1 MKLLYKEFALAAH
14 PSLFIFTFLGCLV
27 IVPAYP
33 YSVIFMFGCLAP
45 FITFMFAREN
55 NDAWFTAILPVKKR
69 ETVKAKCM
77 LIIAVQLGQ
86 LIISVPFAVLR
97 NILSIPNNPVGMD
110 ATVGWYG
117 FGFIIFSVFDLVFF
131 PTYYKS
137 GYKAGKAFLLAMI
150 PVALLMACTE
160 GIIYVPHHSWLDSSD
175 PESLLR
181 QLPVLGAGIL
191 IYVVS
196 VFSAYHIAVKR
207 YENVN
212 L

>member
-33 YSVIFMFGCLAP
+33 YSVIFMF
-45 FITFMFAREN
+45 
-55 NDAWFTAILPVKKR
+55 
-69 ETVKAKCM
+69 
-77 LIIAVQLGQ
+77 AVQLGQ
-86 LIISVPFAVLR
+86 LIISVSFAVLR

-160 GIIYVPHHSWLDSSD
+160 GIIYVPHLSWLDSSD

>member
-117 FGFIIFSVFDLVFF
+117 FGFIIFSVFDLLFF

-160 GIIYVPHHSWLDSSD
+160 
-175 PESLLR
+175 
-181 QLPVLGAGIL
+181 
-191 IYVVS
+191 
-196 VFSAYHIAVKR
+196 
-207 YENVN
+207 
-212 L
+212 

>member
-1 MKLLYKEFALAAH
+1 
-14 PSLFIFTFLGCLV
+14 
-27 IVPAYP
+27 
-33 YSVIFMFGCLAP
+33 
-45 FITFMFAREN
+45 
-55 NDAWFTAILPVKKR
+55 
-69 ETVKAKCM
+69 
-77 LIIAVQLGQ
+77 
-86 LIISVPFAVLR
+86 
-97 NILSIPNNPVGMD
+97 MD

-160 GIIYVPHHSWLDSSD
+160 GIIYVPHLSWLDSSD
-175 PESLLR
+175 PESLL
-181 QLPVLGAGIL
+181 QQFPVLGAGIL

>member
-1 MKLLYKEFALAAH
+1 
-14 PSLFIFTFLGCLV
+14 
-27 IVPAYP
+27 
-33 YSVIFMFGCLAP
+33 
-45 FITFMFAREN
+45 
-55 NDAWFTAILPVKKR
+55 
-69 ETVKAKCM
+69 
-77 LIIAVQLGQ
+77 
-86 LIISVPFAVLR
+86 
-97 NILSIPNNPVGMD
+97 MD

-160 GIIYVPHHSWLDSSD
+160 GIIYVPHLSWLDSSD

-212 L
+212 LIGKLEPPGSQSWGVRFICYASFNFLLLLRSR

>member
-97 NILSIPNNPVGMD
+97 NILS
-110 ATVGWYG
+110 
-117 FGFIIFSVFDLVFF
+117 L
-131 PTYYKS
+131 
-137 GYKAGKAFLLAMI
+137 
-150 PVALLMACTE
+150 
-160 GIIYVPHHSWLDSSD
+160 
-175 PESLLR
+175 SL
-181 QLPVLGAGIL
+181 I
-191 IYVVS
+191 
-196 VFSAYHIAVKR
+196 HI
-207 YENVN
+207 
-212 L
+212 